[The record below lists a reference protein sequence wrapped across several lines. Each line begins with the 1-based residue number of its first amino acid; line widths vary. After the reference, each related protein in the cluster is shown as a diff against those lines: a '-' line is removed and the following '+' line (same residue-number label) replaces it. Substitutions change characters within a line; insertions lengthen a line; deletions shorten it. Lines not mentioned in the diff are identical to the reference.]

1 MKNLLATLVSWGA
14 AGLFFAA
21 LLDGAG
27 LTIPG
32 GVDVLVVYLAANRPN
47 EILFL
52 AALAVLGST
61 IGNTI
66 LFSIARKGGELFLD
80 KRSAPRASRK
90 FRQWFEHY
98 GLLTVFISAL
108 VPLPVMPMKIF
119 VFCSGALGIPV
130 RQFLIAF
137 LGARIPRYL
146 ALAYL
151 GSLMGHD
158 ALTYLR
164 AHVWHLALFATGMF
178 FVLWLMIRY
187 VDQKRARAA
196 GVPGSQM

>member
-1 MKNLLATLVSWGA
+1 MKKLLATIVSWGA
-14 AGLFFAA
+14 PGLFFAA

-80 KRSAPRASRK
+80 KRSGSRASRK
-90 FRQWFEHY
+90 FRQWFEQY

-119 VFCSGALGIPV
+119 VFCSGALGIPL
-130 RQFLIAF
+130 RRFLPVF
-137 LGARIPRYL
+137 LAGRIPRYI

-151 GSLMGHD
+151 GSLMGND

-164 AHVWHLALFATGMF
+164 AHVWHLTLFAAVLF
-178 FVLWLMIRY
+178 VVLWLMIRF
-187 VDQKRARAA
+187 VDEKRAREERML
-196 GVPGSQM
+196 SS

>member
-1 MKNLLATLVSWGA
+1 MKNLLASLVSWGA
-14 AGLFFAA
+14 PGLFFAA
-21 LLDGAG
+21 FLDGAG

-52 AALAVLGST
+52 ATLAVLGST

-66 LFSIARKGGELFLD
+66 LFSIARKGGELFLN
-80 KRSAPRASRK
+80 KRSGSRYGRK
-90 FRQWFEHY
+90 FRHWFEHY

-137 LGARIPRYL
+137 LAGRIPRYL

-164 AHVWHLALFATGMF
+164 GHVWHLVLFAAALFV
-178 FVLWLMIRY
+178 VLWMTIRY
-187 VDQKRARAA
+187 VDQKRAREQRIL
-196 GVPGSQM
+196 SS

>member
-14 AGLFFAA
+14 PGLFFAA
-21 LLDGAG
+21 LLDGMG
-27 LTIPG
+27 LTIPS
-32 GVDVLVVYLAANRPN
+32 GVDVLILYLAANRPN
-47 EILFL
+47 EVVFL
-52 AALAVLGST
+52 AALAVLGSA

-66 LFSIARKGGELFLD
+66 LFSIARKGGELFLH
-80 KRSAPRASRK
+80 KRSDSRYGRK

-130 RQFLIAF
+130 RQFLIVF
-137 LGARIPRYL
+137 LAARIPRYL

-164 AHVWHLALFATGMF
+164 AHVWHLVLFAVALSV
-178 FVLWLMIRY
+178 VLWLMIRY
-187 VDQKRARAA
+187 VDQKRARE
-196 GVPGSQM
+196 SHILSS